1 MSVVEPPG
9 VHSSRNWRLLL
20 REKQLSFFG
29 RICRDFLPNK
39 KHWQSCQCSV
49 IKTNLEWPE
58 IRHTSSYPLG
68 RPGVSMQLRLRNWQ
82 PTIFPPV
89 LFGVLVIISFSKK
102 NKKQDGGD
110 IKNPTSNP
118 GYLSFRY
125 LFLYDKGGH
134 VWVKKNGEKA
144 PYLVLNSADIC
155 SKLLFLVS
163 GTYL

>member
-29 RICRDFLPNK
+29 RMCCDFLPNK
-39 KHWQSCQCSV
+39 KHWQSCQCLV

-58 IRHTSSYPLG
+58 IRNTSSYPLG
-68 RPGVSMQLRLRNWQ
+68 RPGVSMQLRLRNSQ
-82 PTIFPPV
+82 PTISPPV
-89 LFGVLVIISFSKK
+89 LFGVIFSKK
-102 NKKQDGGD
+102 KKKQDGGD
-110 IKNPTSNP
+110 ITNPTSNP
-118 GYLSFRY
+118 GYLSFRSF
-125 LFLYDKGGH
+125 FLYDKGSH
-134 VWVKKNGEKA
+134 VWVKKKNEKKA